1 LQESGDLTTVRYS
14 LLDAQSGQAVGSD
27 SITVPTADVFSVED
41 DVAEG
46 TARWLQL
53 KLRTEEESGLSVHG
67 TTQPAAY
74 EHYLRARGYLVDHV
88 RAENVENALVMARE
102 ALKIDPNFGMA
113 EATLGEAYW
122 WKYSLTKQKR
132 WTGLARRECDGAV
145 KLGNA
150 GAAGHMCLGLVNEG
164 TGQYREAAAEYQR
177 AAELEPTNESASI
190 GLALALEH
198 LGAIDEAQKAY
209 QHVVEVHPQSY
220 FAYNALGGF
229 YYRRSEY
236 QDAALMFQKVTDL
249 APEGYVGY
257 LNLGGTYND
266 MGRYPEAVAPLKKSI
281 ALRPSYGGY
290 TNLGTSYFAAHKFA
304 DAAAAYEQATKLDP
318 RQYVTWGNL
327 GAALYYGGKKD
338 EAMQAYRKAAELAGE
353 ELQVNPRDPD
363 VLSDAAEYYAML
375 GDRKQA
381 LLSLGKSLQYGH
393 SERELLYTAAQVY
406 NELGETGLALEWLT
420 RAVQAGYSPTK
431 IRDFP
436 AFQNLSNN
444 PHFQELV
451 GPPQASR

>member
-1 LQESGDLTTVRYS
+1 MVAAVLASYRPVRTLLGSSSKKITAAASPALPQTKIVAILPFKVVEGNPALTALGQGLVEVIAAKLGRLTEARSLQVIPARNMQEKGLTSLAEVRRQFGANLGVGVSLQQSGDLTTVGYS
-14 LLDAQSGQAVGSD
+14 LLDAQSGRVIGSD

-41 DVAEG
+41 GVAEG
-46 TARWLQL
+46 TAKSLQL
-53 KLRTEEESGLSVHG
+53 KLRPEEASGLKVHG

-74 EHYLRARGYLVDHV
+74 DHYLRARGYLVDPTK
-88 RAENVENALVMARE
+88 AENVENAIVMARE
-102 ALKIDPNFGMA
+102 SLKLDPNFGMA
-113 EATLGEAYW
+113 KAALGEAYW
-122 WKYSLTKQKR
+122 RKYSLTKQR
-132 WTGLARRECDGAV
+132 QWTASARTECDGAV

-150 GAAGHMCLGLVNEG
+150 GIAGHICLGLVNDG

-177 AAELEPTNESASI
+177 AVELEPTNESASI

-198 LGAIDEAQKAY
+198 LGAIDEAQRAY
-209 QHVVEVHPQSY
+209 QHVVEVHPQNY

-257 LNLGGTYND
+257 LDLGGTYND

-318 RQYVTWGNL
+318 SST
-327 GAALYYGGKKD
+327 
-338 EAMQAYRKAAELAGE
+338 
-353 ELQVNPRDPD
+353 
-363 VLSDAAEYYAML
+363 
-375 GDRKQA
+375 
-381 LLSLGKSLQYGH
+381 
-393 SERELLYTAAQVY
+393 
-406 NELGETGLALEWLT
+406 
-420 RAVQAGYSPTK
+420 
-431 IRDFP
+431 
-436 AFQNLSNN
+436 
-444 PHFQELV
+444 
-451 GPPQASR
+451 